1 MLRISDQRKKLKRE
15 AFLTRN
21 VKKAFLEAL
30 AKLPLGD
37 EPISNTRIYTLLLD
51 ACQNLTTGQGSC
63 FVAELLPNRQNF
75 PEADVMQ
82 ALCKVRAS
90 ARQVIQH
97 TAWVLRY

>member
-37 EPISNTRIYTLLLD
+37 EPISTISNTRIYALLLD

-82 ALCKVRAS
+82 ALCKV
-90 ARQVIQH
+90 
-97 TAWVLRY
+97 

>member
-30 AKLPLGD
+30 AKLLLGD
-37 EPISNTRIYTLLLD
+37 DIDTRIYTLLLD
-51 ACQNLTTGQGSC
+51 AFQNLTTGQGSC
-63 FVAELLPNRQNF
+63 FVAELVPNRQNF

-97 TAWVLRY
+97 PAWVLRY